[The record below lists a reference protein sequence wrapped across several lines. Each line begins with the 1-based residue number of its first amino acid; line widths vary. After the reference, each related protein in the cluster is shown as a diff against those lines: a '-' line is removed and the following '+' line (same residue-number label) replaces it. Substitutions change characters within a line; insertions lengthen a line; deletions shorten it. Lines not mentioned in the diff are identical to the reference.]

1 MIFLNLINLQIK
13 VRMNQV
19 IQILSELKNIARQ
32 AQIKTNYQIFEKQ
45 KASWSA
51 AFLHTV
57 IMSGI
62 PGQPW
67 LKQDWIWLILDLAK
81 NQQREIILKL
91 NNPKIILLSRSE
103 KLNHAKTHFLSQF
116 KKKKRAKLTC
126 LDQDSN
132 LQSDDMKPI
141 VLTITPWL
149 LSCK

>member
-1 MIFLNLINLQIK
+1 MIW
-13 VRMNQV
+13 
-19 IQILSELKNIARQ
+19 ILSELKNIARQ
-32 AQIKTNYQIFEKQ
+32 AQIKTNYQIFETQ

-103 KLNHAKTHFLSQF
+103 NSIMQRLTFCLILR
-116 KKKKRAKLTC
+116 KKKE
-126 LDQDSN
+126 
-132 LQSDDMKPI
+132 
-141 VLTITPWL
+141 
-149 LSCK
+149 

>member
-19 IQILSELKNIARQ
+19 IWILSELKNIARQ

-103 KLNHAKTHFLSQF
+103 NSIMQRLTFCLILR
-116 KKKKRAKLTC
+116 KKRVKTTC

-132 LQSDDMKPI
+132 LQSSGLKSI
-141 VLTITPWL
+141 VLTITPRL
-149 LSCK
+149 LP